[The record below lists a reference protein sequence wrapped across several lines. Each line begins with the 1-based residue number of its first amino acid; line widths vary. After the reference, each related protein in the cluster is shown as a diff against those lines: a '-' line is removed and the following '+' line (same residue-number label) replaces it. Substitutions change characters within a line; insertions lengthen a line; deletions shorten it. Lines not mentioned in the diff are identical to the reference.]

1 MPTDSAGTF
10 TIALTTPAVLPAGTY
25 WVSVQAAMDF
35 SAGGQWGWTERTVQS
50 NSASAWQN
58 PGGGFATPCTS
69 WGPRAATC
77 LVGTDPDLV
86 FRLSGTIGGA
96 AATCSTPSNVPWLSE
111 TPASGATAG
120 GGNTPVPVTFN
131 STGLTAG
138 TYNANLCVDSDD
150 PDPGPGNGT
159 DLVVVPVTLTVTSTA
174 PNIDVSPLSLASTQA
189 PNTST
194 QQTLTVGNTGGSN
207 LTWTIAEE
215 PASPVQNPDG
225 GQAPSAPAAGA
236 TGSRGGTAGGAAP
249 IAYSSPADFSEGFDD
264 ITTLPG
270 MGWAFQNNSSP
281 LGLTDW
287 FQGNDTVFPAHAG
300 APTAYIGANFNN
312 TSGVG
317 TISNWMLTPEI
328 ALANGDHD
336 LVLDPHGGRNHLP

>member
-1 MPTDSAGTF
+1 MTF
-10 TIALTTPAVLPAGTY
+10 
-25 WVSVQAAMDF
+25 D
-35 SAGGQWGWTERTVQS
+35 
-50 NSASAWQN
+50 
-58 PGGGFATPCTS
+58 
-69 WGPRAATC
+69 
-77 LVGTDPDLV
+77 
-86 FRLSGTIGGA
+86 
-96 AATCSTPSNVPWLSE
+96 
-111 TPASGATAG
+111 
-120 GGNTPVPVTFN
+120 
-131 STGLTAG
+131 STGLAAG
-138 TYNANLCVDSDD
+138 TYNATLCVDSDD

-159 DLVVVPVTLTVTSTA
+159 DLVVVPVALTVTSTA

-249 IAYSSPADFSEGFDD
+249 IVYTSPADFSEDFAD

-270 MGWAFQNNSSP
+270 MGWYFQNNSDP

-287 FQGNDTVFPAHAG
+287 FQGNDTVFPAQAG
-300 APTAYIGANFNN
+300 AATAYIGANFNN
-312 TSGVG
+312 TSDVG
-317 TISNWMLTPEI
+317 TISNWMLTPEL
-328 ALANGDHD
+328 ALANGDTISFWTRTAAGSIYPDRLEMRLSTAGASTNVGTTRHQRGR
-336 LVLDPHGGRNHLP
+336 LHHGVAGGQPDPGCGRLS